1 MKKFIAAATIALGAT
16 ATIAPAVDARPPAP
30 NSIVDVAVAANAE
43 GGAYEGVFDTL
54 ITAVLCA
61 DPAVAATLSQRGQYT
76 VFAPTDD
83 AFALAGLNPSNVC
96 STFDQA
102 TLTEVLLYHVAKGR
116 RDAASVTTSDSI
128 RMLNGEFT
136 AIDGATIDGRNI
148 IVTDVPASNGIIH
161 AIDGVLLPD
170 LLTD

>member
-1 MKKFIAAATIALGAT
+1 MKKLIAAATIALGAT
-16 ATIAPAVDARPPAP
+16 ATMAPVADARPPAP
-30 NSIVDVAVAANAE
+30 NSIVDVAVAVNSS
-43 GGAYEGVFDTL
+43 GDYEGAFDTL

-83 AFALAGLNPSNVC
+83 AFGLLGLDAANVC
-96 STFDQA
+96 SVLDQA

-116 RDAASVTTSDSI
+116 RDAASVTSSDSI

-136 AIDGATIDGRNI
+136 AIDGATIDGNNI

-170 LLTD
+170 LLTG